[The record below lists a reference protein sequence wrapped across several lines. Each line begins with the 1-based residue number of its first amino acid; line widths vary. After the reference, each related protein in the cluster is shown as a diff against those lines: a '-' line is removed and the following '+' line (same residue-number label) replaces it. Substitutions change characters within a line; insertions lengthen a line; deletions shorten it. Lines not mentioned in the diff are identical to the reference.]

1 MGIINMKEKKYYTA
15 DELARLF
22 NIPKQTMLYYDKMGI
37 LKPEFVAENEYRY
50 YSTPQYLTLEIILFL
65 RKMDISV
72 PDISKFLENRSRD
85 NILRILDRRKEEC
98 LQQIDQARRLIHS
111 LDTYRNTLERSQS
124 LPLNQVLLQNYHDCR
139 MFLTPIPKDKR
150 GGLSTISIRA
160 RHVREAFSHCF
171 CKEKPT
177 GWVISGDDFFHH
189 RFSHFSAVV
198 TKSGPPGSDLP
209 CNYVRLGG
217 LYISLHIQGAY
228 FHHGQDSLERMQD
241 FMDKNG
247 LIPDGDVFLFPI
259 ISYWVTNN
267 PEEYI
272 NSLSV
277 KVVPAGSK

>member
-1 MGIINMKEKKYYTA
+1 MKEKKYYTA
-15 DELARLF
+15 GELARLF

-37 LKPEFVAENEYRY
+37 LKPEFVAENGYRY

-72 PDISKFLENRSRD
+72 PDIHKFLENRSRD

-189 RFSHFSAVV
+189 RFSHSSAVV
-198 TKSGPPGSDLP
+198 TKSGPPSSSLP
-209 CNYVRLGG
+209 CNYIRPAG
-217 LYISLHIQGAY
+217 LYTSIHIKGAY

-241 FMDKNG
+241 FMDKNN
-247 LIPDGDVFLFPI
+247 LVPDGDVFLFPI

-267 PEEYI
+267 P
-272 NSLSV
+272 
-277 KVVPAGSK
+277 

>member
-1 MGIINMKEKKYYTA
+1 
-15 DELARLF
+15 
-22 NIPKQTMLYYDKMGI
+22 
-37 LKPEFVAENEYRY
+37 
-50 YSTPQYLTLEIILFL
+50 
-65 RKMDISV
+65 
-72 PDISKFLENRSRD
+72 
-85 NILRILDRRKEEC
+85 
-98 LQQIDQARRLIHS
+98 
-111 LDTYRNTLERSQS
+111 
-124 LPLNQVLLQNYHDCR
+124 

-171 CKEKPT
+171 CKEEPT

-189 RFSHFSAVV
+189 RFSHSSAVV

-209 CNYVRLGG
+209 CNYVRPGG

-247 LIPDGDVFLFPI
+247 LVPDGDVFLFPI

>member
-15 DELARLF
+15 GELARLF

-37 LKPEFVAENEYRY
+37 LKPEFVAENGYRY

-72 PDISKFLENRSRD
+72 PDIRKFLENRSRD

-111 LDTYRNTLERSQS
+111 LDTYRNALERSQS

-177 GWVISGDDFFHH
+177 GWVISKDDFFHH
-189 RFSHFSAVV
+189 RFSHSSAVV
-198 TKSGPPGSDLP
+198 TKSGPP
-209 CNYVRLGG
+209 R
-217 LYISLHIQGAY
+217 
-228 FHHGQDSLERMQD
+228 F
-241 FMDKNG
+241 
-247 LIPDGDVFLFPI
+247 
-259 ISYWVTNN
+259 
-267 PEEYI
+267 
-272 NSLSV
+272 
-277 KVVPAGSK
+277 

>member
-1 MGIINMKEKKYYTA
+1 MKEKKYYTA
-15 DELARLF
+15 GELARLF

-37 LKPEFVAENEYRY
+37 LKPEFVAENGYRY

-72 PDISKFLENRSRD
+72 PDIRKFLENRSRD

-98 LQQIDQARRLIHS
+98 LQQIDQAQRLIHS

-189 RFSHFSAVV
+189 RFSHSSAVV

-209 CNYVRLGG
+209 CNYVRPGG

-247 LIPDGDVFLFPI
+247 LVPDGDVFFSPSSAIGSPI
-259 ISYWVTNN
+259 TPKSIST
-267 PEEYI
+267 P
-272 NSLSV
+272 S
-277 KVVPAGSK
+277 A

>member
-1 MGIINMKEKKYYTA
+1 
-15 DELARLF
+15 
-22 NIPKQTMLYYDKMGI
+22 
-37 LKPEFVAENEYRY
+37 
-50 YSTPQYLTLEIILFL
+50 
-65 RKMDISV
+65 
-72 PDISKFLENRSRD
+72 
-85 NILRILDRRKEEC
+85 
-98 LQQIDQARRLIHS
+98 
-111 LDTYRNTLERSQS
+111 
-124 LPLNQVLLQNYHDCR
+124 

-189 RFSHFSAVV
+189 RFSHSSAVV

-209 CNYVRLGG
+209 CNYIRPGG
-217 LYISLHIQGAY
+217 MYISLHIKGAY
-228 FHHGQDSLERMQD
+228 FHHGQDSLDRMQD
-241 FMDKNG
+241 FMERNS
-247 LIPDGDVFLFPI
+247 LVPDGDVFLFPI